1 MPGGSGMEPNKLV
14 VHFKDGHV
22 LKGHSLDFLPNKP
35 SFHLRSTKNPDI
47 VAEIRMEDLKA
58 VFFVKD
64 FTGDPRRTDRKV
76 FDPKARYIGK
86 RLMVKFKDGEVFAGI
101 RQAFNPAF
109 PGFFISPV
117 DTDSNTIRAFVVNSA
132 VQSVEEV

>member
-1 MPGGSGMEPNKLV
+1 MEPNKLV

-22 LKGHSLDFLPNKP
+22 LKGHSLDFVPNKRT
-35 SFHLRSTKNPDI
+35 FHLAAMKNPEL
-47 VAEIRMEDLKA
+47 VAEIILEDLKA

-64 FTGDPRRTDRKV
+64 FIGNPKHNEQKV
-76 FDPKARYIGK
+76 FDPGARYIGK
-86 RLMVKFKDGEVFAGI
+86 RIVVRFLDGEVFAGI

-117 DTDSNTIRAFVVNSA
+117 DQTSNTIRAFVINSSIA
-132 VQSVEEV
+132 AVEEA